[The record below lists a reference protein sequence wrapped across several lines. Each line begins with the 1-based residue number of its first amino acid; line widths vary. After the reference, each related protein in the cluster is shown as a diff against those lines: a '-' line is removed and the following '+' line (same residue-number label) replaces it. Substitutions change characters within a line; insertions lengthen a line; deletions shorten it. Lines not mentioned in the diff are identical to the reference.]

1 MPVDPSTLRKIVE
14 HNERLTENVRV
25 MSEQIAK
32 LKPGRCQQS
41 SDCAIAW
48 AGYVEEVLVSLKGQQ
63 ELSRA
68 MRESARVSD
77 EAQSELFRDRY
88 RFLVDR
94 LKGEVRACFFLLKE
108 YVDLPQ
114 DFQRQKTWNDCI
126 YEMEVDLKS
135 LGAISA
141 GETGLASVDAL
152 VGLLNYWD
160 KVVTLTLAGILF
172 QKAVLDWDLKN
183 EREFADGPMVEM
195 AGEVVNVYSKTESV
209 PAKLRLQEL
218 PKAMAP
224 GPFTYVTP
232 TQTKGDAPTTL
243 TSLQGRIISSLRELT
258 SLDKGLRHMKFA
270 ERVHL
275 DMHSK
280 TTGKD
285 SAVEEL
291 RLEFIK
297 WSERCTQ
304 LQESLRSRRVRKTT
318 GGMEVEAEKLI
329 MKLSEKEQTLKEK
342 ITVLH
347 KLEGDWQSLKYDL
360 INQRRE
366 KKELEEKINRMS
378 KENIPVLE
386 KMKYLLGKTQGAVEH
401 LVADTAVLSE
411 VFRLQVQHNK
421 NIEVERDNL
430 SNDIASMQQQLKDER
445 AMRKLKEAAVAKKE
459 SLYLRTMAAR
469 RSINESCVEQEE
481 LIESIEGGIAE
492 KQQEMEE
499 MMEVIAS
506 KDKDIERMKEEL
518 QRATKRT
525 EELRQQQSA
534 CIQAYEAATGQPGEK
549 LLANFRY
556 VAETWLPVK

>member
-1 MPVDPSTLRKIVE
+1 
-14 HNERLTENVRV
+14 
-25 MSEQIAK
+25 
-32 LKPGRCQQS
+32 
-41 SDCAIAW
+41 
-48 AGYVEEVLVSLKGQQ
+48 
-63 ELSRA
+63 
-68 MRESARVSD
+68 
-77 EAQSELFRDRY
+77 
-88 RFLVDR
+88 
-94 LKGEVRACFFLLKE
+94 
-108 YVDLPQ
+108 
-114 DFQRQKTWNDCI
+114 
-126 YEMEVDLKS
+126 
-135 LGAISA
+135 
-141 GETGLASVDAL
+141 
-152 VGLLNYWD
+152 
-160 KVVTLTLAGILF
+160 
-172 QKAVLDWDLKN
+172 
-183 EREFADGPMVEM
+183 
-195 AGEVVNVYSKTESV
+195 
-209 PAKLRLQEL
+209 
-218 PKAMAP
+218 
-224 GPFTYVTP
+224 
-232 TQTKGDAPTTL
+232 
-243 TSLQGRIISSLRELT
+243 
-258 SLDKGLRHMKFA
+258 
-270 ERVHL
+270 
-275 DMHSK
+275 
-280 TTGKD
+280 
-285 SAVEEL
+285 
-291 RLEFIK
+291 
-297 WSERCTQ
+297 
-304 LQESLRSRRVRKTT
+304 
-318 GGMEVEAEKLI
+318 
-329 MKLSEKEQTLKEK
+329 
-342 ITVLH
+342 
-347 KLEGDWQSLKYDL
+347 
-360 INQRRE
+360 
-366 KKELEEKINRMS
+366 MS